1 MSDLYTDA
9 LRLSINK
16 NLSDIRTLLL
26 WAEEASEVREKI
38 MHTEQ
43 ALRFLQEVV
52 ENLAH
57 LR

>member
-1 MSDLYTDA
+1 MNNLYTDA

-16 NLSDIRTLLL
+16 NLADIRTLLL

-43 ALRFLQEVV
+43 ALGFLQEVV
-52 ENLAH
+52 ENLRQ